1 MAELQRHSRPSDE
14 SPEMIVREKEVLE
27 ISDEHVGIVRV
38 ATIER
43 YVQTG
48 FGGYTHEQTG
58 AGIIERQ

>member
-1 MAELQRHSRPSDE
+1 MAELQRHPRLSDE
-14 SPEMIVREKEVLE
+14 SPETIVREKEVLE
-27 ISDEHVGIVRV
+27 VSEEHVGTVRV

-58 AGIIERQ
+58 AGVIGR